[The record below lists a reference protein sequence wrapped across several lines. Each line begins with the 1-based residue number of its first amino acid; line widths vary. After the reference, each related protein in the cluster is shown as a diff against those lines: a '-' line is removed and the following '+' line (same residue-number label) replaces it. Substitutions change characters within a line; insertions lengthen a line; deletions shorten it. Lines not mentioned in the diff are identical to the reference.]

1 MTNETDPTIRLRHRS
16 LGLAVAAIAAIAGL
30 LALFTAL
37 NPPPPRSIV
46 MATGAPDSAYDE
58 LGERYRT
65 LLAQQGVELRL
76 LRTAGSVENLAR
88 LQDLQSA
95 VSVAF
100 VQGGLTSAGQSPGLQ
115 SLGAMFYEPLWV
127 FHRNEGAASEG
138 VVGFLAGRR
147 LSIGPPG
154 SGANAMGHRM
164 IEMVGLTAGKVQV
177 LELPHADAKAALR
190 NGDIDAMFMVAP
202 WENPIVQE
210 LLKDSAIV
218 PGEFERADA
227 LVALTPHLRKV
238 TVPRGVA
245 DLAHDLP
252 PVDLTLIAN
261 VGSLLVRKDLHP
273 ALQYLLL
280 DVASQVHST
289 PGIFDRGGRFPA
301 AEAIDLPL
309 SDQARY
315 FYQSGSPLLQRYLP
329 FWLAMLAERV
339 LFVLIPIVGIIYP
352 VVRFL
357 PSLYGWS
364 MRRRIYRLYG
374 ELKHLE
380 TDLERRGPD
389 RPVGDLEVRL
399 TELEHRANRMRVPV
413 TFAHVLY
420 ELRLHIGLVRS
431 SIAARTSTHSA
442 RA

>member
-1 MTNETDPTIRLRHRS
+1 MTNETDPTTRLRYRS
-16 LGLAVAAIAAIAGL
+16 LGLTVAAIVAIAGL
-30 LALFTAL
+30 VALFTAL
-37 NPPPPRSIV
+37 NPSPPRSIV
-46 MATGAPDSAYDE
+46 MATGTPDSAYDQ
-58 LGERYRT
+58 LGERYRA
-65 LLAQQGVELRL
+65 LLAQHGVELRL

-88 LQDLQSA
+88 LQDPRSE

-100 VQGGLTSAGQSPGLQ
+100 VQGGLTSAEQSPGLR
-115 SLGAMFYEPLWV
+115 SLGTMFYEPLWM
-127 FHRNEGAASEG
+127 FHRHEGAESAG
-138 VVGFLAGRR
+138 VGFLAGRR

-154 SGANAMGHRM
+154 SGANAMGRRM
-164 IEMVGLTAGKVQV
+164 IEMSGLIARNVQV

-190 NGDIDAMFMVAP
+190 RGDVDAMFMVAP

-210 LLKDSAIV
+210 LLKDPAIV
-218 PGEFERADA
+218 PGEFQRADA
-227 LVALTPHLRKV
+227 LVALTPYLRKV
-238 TVPRGVA
+238 IVPRGVA
-245 DLAHDLP
+245 DLANDLP
-252 PVDLTLIAN
+252 PDDVTLIAN
-261 VGSLLVRKDLHP
+261 VGSLVVRKDLHP

-315 FYQSGSPLLQRYLP
+315 FYQSGRPILQRYLP

-380 TDLERRGPD
+380 TDLERRGPE

-431 SIAARTSTHSA
+431 SIAARTSTDSPQG
-442 RA
+442 